1 MIKLG
6 FIPPYHLARQS
17 LYFQT
22 KNDLSMWKDISS
34 DNDTIEL
41 EKGFQKKTNSCV
53 YK

>member
-6 FIPPYHLARQS
+6 FIPPYHLARES

-22 KNDLSMWKDISS
+22 KMICLC
-34 DNDTIEL
+34 
-41 EKGFQKKTNSCV
+41 EKTFQAIMTRTRKRFSEKTNSCV